1 MKNKKIYKMEVFDDT
16 TKDFKVLQI
25 GEADKCFEMM
35 DDHAREYPEQGNHY
49 SDYHYYLTGFVDDV
63 YQTIE
68 VEIRDEVHEYNLE
81 L

>member
-25 GEADKCFEMM
+25 GGADECFEMM
-35 DDHAREYPEQGNHY
+35 DDHVHDQHEAGNHY
-49 SDYHYYLTGFVDDV
+49 SDYHYYLTGFVDGL
-63 YQTIE
+63 YHTIE
-68 VEIRDEVHEYNLE
+68 VEIRDEAYEYNLE